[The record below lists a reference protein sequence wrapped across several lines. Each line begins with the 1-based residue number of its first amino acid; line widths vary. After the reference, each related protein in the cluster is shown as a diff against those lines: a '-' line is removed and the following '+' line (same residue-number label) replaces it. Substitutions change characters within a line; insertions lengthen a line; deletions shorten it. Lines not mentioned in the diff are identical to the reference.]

1 MKLLASWLDIL
12 RPKFTELFSFVTACS
27 ASILFHAMFVLIKQ
41 VKVDRDLRVEA
52 YPHFMEK
59 KGFKSYHSTSILGRI
74 YDETE
79 KAISQQSEN
88 DKQIRKLSF

>member
-1 MKLLASWLDIL
+1 
-12 RPKFTELFSFVTACS
+12 
-27 ASILFHAMFVLIKQ
+27 MFMLIKQ

-88 DKQIRKLSF
+88 DKQIRKLSSWHFVW